1 LAVPFWHHGRYF
13 EIKTNGTRQGP
24 NARFEKFT
32 LLPQANFELSFRFS
46 CKKGL
51 LLALAE
57 NSGAIPAMSGSHMLL

>member
-1 LAVPFWHHGRYF
+1 MVGISRSKPTALV
-13 EIKTNGTRQGP
+13 KDP